1 MSDRIVVGG
10 SIAALVAADALAAA
24 GEPVRLLLPE
34 RGVGG
39 GFAAIR
45 REGRVLDLGVRL
57 LELAYEGTSPTTPP
71 LSDYRPALGAH
82 RPYAAT
88 IDAWTRELLDG
99 RVQEVERPR
108 MFFDG
113 RIVDDLYFTTDAL
126 ALREALDPV
135 ERAEIAE
142 QARAAI
148 DEMGDDAGL
157 LDPGRSSELE
167 ELSAA
172 AASRRNHGERFH
184 DRFIAPIAEKVVAGG
199 AEDVLASMRRK
210 IWIPLFWPATLAQAC
225 NGGDVAFRPERP
237 FHTVSPDGC
246 GDLVEALRARIES
259 AECARVETAG
269 RLERLAPTS
278 GQELELTFSTLG
290 AVHARRPVLGSAPG
304 ELFAAAG
311 IDYSPTSARSVICW
325 LEASPEDL
333 SEEAPSLLNIVDR
346 ELPAL
351 RISSSGR
358 GAPGTQLLTVELRHD
373 THEGEI
379 PAAAIASLQ
388 RIGLLGEGASVN
400 VVMSAAASTFA
411 LPTSTNSTYFADA
424 HEELLGMN
432 LEAEVVGGAC
442 DFGADALGEQIV
454 QGLRAA
460 EAMSA

>member
-1 MSDRIVVGG
+1 MTEQIVVGG
-10 SIAALVAADALAAA
+10 SIAALVAADALAAR

-45 REGRVLDLGVRL
+45 REGRVLELGVRL
-57 LELAYEGTSPTTPP
+57 LELAYEGTSPTPPP

-113 RIVDDLYFTTDAL
+113 RIVEDLYFTTDAL

-142 QARAAI
+142 QARAAA
-148 DEMGDDAGL
+148 DETGSDAGL
-157 LDPGRSSELE
+157 LDPSRSSELE

-172 AASRRNHGERFH
+172 TASRRNHGERFH

-199 AEDVLASMRRK
+199 GEDVLASMRRK

-225 NGGDVAFRPERP
+225 NGGNVTFAPERP
-237 FHTVSPDGC
+237 FHTVTPDGC

-269 RLERLAPTS
+269 RLERLAPT
-278 GQELELTFSTLG
+278 GKDLELSFSTLG
-290 AVHARRPVLGSAPG
+290 AVHARRPVLGSAPS

-311 IDYSPTSARSVICW
+311 IDYSPASARSVVCW

-333 SEEAPSLLNIVDR
+333 NEEAPSLLNVVDR
-346 ELPAL
+346 DLPAL
-351 RISSSGR
+351 RVSSSGR

-373 THEGEI
+373 TPEGEI
-379 PAAAIASLQ
+379 PAAAVASLQ
-388 RIGLLGEGASVN
+388 RIGLLREGASVN
-400 VVMSAAASTFA
+400 LVMSAAAATFA
-411 LPTSTNSTYFADA
+411 LPTRENSTCFAHA
-424 HEELLGMN
+424 HDRLLG
-432 LEAEVVGGAC
+432 LDLDAEIVGGAC

-460 EAMSA
+460 EALSA

>member
-1 MSDRIVVGG
+1 MSERIVVGG
-10 SIAALVAADALAAA
+10 SIAALVAADALAAR
-24 GEPVRLLLPE
+24 GEHVRLLLPE

-45 REGRVLDLGVRL
+45 REGRVLELGVRL
-57 LELAYEGTSPTTPP
+57 LELAYEGTSPTPPP

-88 IDAWTRELLDG
+88 IDAWTRELLNG
-99 RVQEVERPR
+99 RVQEVARPR

-113 RIVDDLYFTTDAL
+113 RIVDDLYFTTDVL

-142 QARAAI
+142 QAQTAT
-148 DEMGDDAGL
+148 DETGSDAGL
-157 LDPGRSSELE
+157 LDPSRASELE

-172 AASRRNHGERFH
+172 MASRRNHGERFH
-184 DRFIAPIAEKVVAGG
+184 DRFIAPIAEKIVAGG
-199 AEDVLASMRRK
+199 AEDVPASMRRK

-225 NGGDVAFRPERP
+225 NGGEVAFRPERP
-237 FHTVSPDGC
+237 FHTVTPDGC

-259 AECARVETAG
+259 AECTRVETAG
-269 RLERLAPTS
+269 RLERLAPAS
-278 GQELELTFSTLG
+278 GEELELTFSTLG
-290 AVHARRPVLGSAPG
+290 ALHARHPILGSAPG

-311 IDYSPTSARSVICW
+311 TDYSPASARSVICW

-333 SEEAPSLLNIVDR
+333 NEEVPSLLNVVDR
-346 ELPAL
+346 ELPTL
-351 RISSSGR
+351 RVSSSGR

-373 THEGEI
+373 TPEGEI

-388 RIGLLGEGASVN
+388 HIGLLREGARVN
-400 VVMSAAASTFA
+400 VVMSAAAATFA
-411 LPTSTNSTYFADA
+411 LPTRENSASFSHA
-424 HEELLGMN
+424 HDRLLG
-432 LEAEVVGGAC
+432 LDLDAEIVGGAC

-460 EAMSA
+460 EALSS

>member
-1 MSDRIVVGG
+1 MTEQIVVGG
-10 SIAALVAADALAAA
+10 SIAALVAADALAAR

-45 REGRVLDLGVRL
+45 REGRVLELGVRL
-57 LELAYEGTSPTTPP
+57 LELAYEGASPTPPP

-88 IDAWTRELLDG
+88 IDEWTRELLNG
-99 RVQEVERPR
+99 RVQEVTRPR

-135 ERAEIAE
+135 ERNEIAE
-142 QARAAI
+142 QARAAA
-148 DEMGDDAGL
+148 DETGSEAGL
-157 LDPGRSSELE
+157 LDPSRTWELE

-210 IWIPLFWPATLAQAC
+210 IWIPLFWPTTLAQAC

-237 FHTVSPDGC
+237 FHTVTPDGC
-246 GDLVEALRARIES
+246 GDLVEALRGRIES

-269 RLERLAPTS
+269 RLERLAPT
-278 GQELELTFSTLG
+278 GEDLELTFSALG
-290 AVHARRPVLGSAPG
+290 AIHARRPVLGSAPV

-311 IDYSPTSARSVICW
+311 IEYAPRSARSVICW

-333 SEEAPSLLNIVDR
+333 NEEAPSLLNVVDR

-351 RISSSGR
+351 RVSSSGR

-373 THEGEI
+373 TPEEEI

-388 RIGLLGEGASVN
+388 RIGLLREGSSVN

-411 LPTSTNSTYFADA
+411 LPTRENSTCFAQAHDQLLTLDLDA
-424 HEELLGMN
+424 EI
-432 LEAEVVGGAC
+432 VGGAC
-442 DFGADALGEQIV
+442 DFGADALGEQVV

-460 EAMSA
+460 EALSA